1 MNAMNQV
8 ILEGN
13 VVRMPAVKDTP
24 RGTRFCTLPI
34 AVNRIYKDKEG
45 HDVNE
50 VGYYDVEAW
59 GEKLANII
67 EKCGF
72 KGRGVRVVGRLKQ
85 NRWKTTDGKTM
96 SKILVVAEHVDFRP
110 VFRKKDGES
119 DAADLEPVTASSDGD
134 MDESSEI
141 SNLEEA
147 AAGIR
152 AEQEVGETVF

>member
-1 MNAMNQV
+1 MNGMNQV

-13 VVRMPAVKDTP
+13 IVRVPVAKDTP
-24 RGTRFCTLPI
+24 RGTRLCTLPI

-45 HDVNE
+45 KDVDE
-50 VGYYDVEAW
+50 VSYYDIEAW

-85 NRWKTTDGKTM
+85 NRWKTTDGKSM
-96 SKILVVAEHVDFRP
+96 AKIVVVAEHVDFKP
-110 VFRKKDGES
+110 SFRKKNEN
-119 DAADLEPVTASSDGD
+119 EEASSPAEQVPV
-134 MDESSEI
+134 DEGSEC
-141 SNLEEA
+141 SEDYENLAEA

-152 AEQEVGETVF
+152 AEQEAGETVF

>member
-1 MNAMNQV
+1 MNQV

-13 VVRMPAVKDTP
+13 IVRVPVAKDTP
-24 RGTRFCTLPI
+24 RGTRLCTLPI

-45 HDVNE
+45 KDVDE
-50 VGYYDVEAW
+50 VSYYDIEAW

-85 NRWKTTDGKTM
+85 NRWKTTDGKSM
-96 SKILVVAEHVDFRP
+96 AKIVVIAEHVDFKP
-110 VFRKKDGES
+110 SFRKKNENEEGSSPAEQV
-119 DAADLEPVTASSDGD
+119 PV
-134 MDESSEI
+134 DEGSEC
-141 SNLEEA
+141 SEDYENLAEA

-152 AEQEVGETVF
+152 TEQEAGETVF